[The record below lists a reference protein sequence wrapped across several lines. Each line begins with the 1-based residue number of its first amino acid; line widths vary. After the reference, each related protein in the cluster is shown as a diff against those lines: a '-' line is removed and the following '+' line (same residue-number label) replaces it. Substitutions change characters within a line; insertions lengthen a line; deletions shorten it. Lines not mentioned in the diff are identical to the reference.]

1 MKTASLTASIT
12 FALLASSG
20 FAGAQATDT
29 VRVRVHD
36 HEVVLYRTG
45 GAGPTVVL
53 EAGGGS
59 SHRVWNALV
68 PKLAQHAR
76 VITYDRPGYGLSEP
90 CDKPRTALRIAR
102 ELHEALRIAGIAA
115 PHYLAGWSYGGAI
128 VRVFAGEFP
137 SATTGLLLID
147 PAPEEFYVRAPREL
161 PDLWTLEDESYL
173 PSLYADSSR
182 RAEQRELAGYAPS
195 MEQARLSDHK
205 HATPTSLLIAGR
217 NARGEPDSISVIW
230 TDELK
235 QWAARR
241 PVTTVTVVP
250 MVGHHIARENPGAVV
265 EAFVALSRR
274 AKPR

>member
-1 MKTASLTASIT
+1 MKTAPVAASIA
-12 FALLASSG
+12 FAVLTSSG

-29 VRVRVHD
+29 IRVRVHN
-36 HEVVLYRTG
+36 HEVALYRTG
-45 GAGPTVVL
+45 GAGPTVLL

-59 SHRVWNALV
+59 SHRVWDALV

-90 CDKPRTALRIAR
+90 CDSPRTALRIAR
-102 ELHEALRIAGIAA
+102 ELHEALNTAGIAA
-115 PHYLAGWSYGGAI
+115 PFYLAGWSFGGAM

-137 SATTGLLLID
+137 AATTGLLLID
-147 PAPEEFYVRAPREL
+147 PAPEEFYVRAPREF
-161 PDLWTLEDESYL
+161 PDLWTLEEESYF
-173 PSLYADSSR
+173 PSLYGDSTR

-195 MEQARLSDHK
+195 MEQARLSDQK

-230 TDELK
+230 IDELK
-235 QWAARR
+235 RWAAGR

-250 MVGHHIARENPGAVV
+250 MVGHHVARENPAAVV
-265 EAFVALSRR
+265 EAFLALANRR
-274 AKPR
+274 KP